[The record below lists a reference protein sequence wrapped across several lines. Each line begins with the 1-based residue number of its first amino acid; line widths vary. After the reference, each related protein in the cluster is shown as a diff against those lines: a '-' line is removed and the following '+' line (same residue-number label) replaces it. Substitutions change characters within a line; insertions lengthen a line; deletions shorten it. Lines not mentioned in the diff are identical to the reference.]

1 MSALFGCGC
10 SYNLFISFA
19 ISHVHINITPLHS
32 IAGEKASF
40 SDDSYIQSG
49 ASILPNQNE
58 IYKASTILT
67 KIRPPTS
74 SSEISLLKD
83 KTLIGM
89 ISPSINTELYE
100 TLTNQNTNV
109 FALDNVPRMLSRA
122 QSYDVLSSQANIA
135 GYRAVIEAANNF
147 PRFFAGQM
155 TAAGKVPPAK
165 VLVLGVGVAGLAS
178 IQTAK
183 NMGAI
188 VRAFDVRA
196 VTKEQVESMG
206 ATFLEVEI
214 EEDGAGSG
222 GYAKVRYC
230 LLSDC
235 FCLSDDEETYL
246 MFKLFPTHSFIIH
259 LIGNVR

>member
-1 MSALFGCGC
+1 MLVDAGLNVVVESGGKLYIDLCFVYSRILC
-10 SYNLFISFA
+10 N
-19 ISHVHINITPLHS
+19 ISHIHTHINTPLNHT
-32 IAGEKASF
+32 AGEKASF
-40 SDDSYIQSG
+40 SDESYIQCG
-49 ASILPNQNE
+49 ASILPNQAE

-74 SSEISLLKD
+74 ASEISLLKD

-89 ISPSINTELYE
+89 ISPSINTELYD

-165 VLVLGVGVAGLAS
+165 VLVLGVGVAGLAA

-222 GYAKVRYC
+222 GYAKVRR
-230 LLSDC
+230 D
-235 FCLSDDEETYL
+235 CLSIVFVCLTIDRETHL
-246 MFKLFPTHSFIIH
+246 MLKL
-259 LIGNVR
+259 